1 VAQIVRLNSTEQ
13 LKRCEEVQ
21 EKIWGSDPI
30 PYTLL
35 RAIQDSGGLVLGAYD
50 DRGEMIGVLVGF
62 LGMKE
67 GRLVHYSHI
76 CGVVEEARF
85 RDVGFQLK
93 SEQRRFA
100 LSQGLDLVVW
110 TFDPLQGAN
119 AYFNLHKLGAVARR
133 YLRNYYGLM
142 EDRLNAGMESDRLL
156 AEWWI
161 RSGRVEASLR
171 GERPFR
177 SVGQLL
183 EQGAELATVTEEVA
197 PGLRRLA
204 SHALGLKAGALLI
217 EIPESINA
225 IKQRDLGL
233 AIEWRNRTREL
244 FEHYLSRGYVAT
256 DLISEKQGEG
266 RRNFYLLE
274 RGFRL
279 EG

>member
-1 VAQIVRLNSTEQ
+1 MAQIVRLNSTEQ

>member
-1 VAQIVRLNSTEQ
+1 MAQIVRLNSTEQ

-119 AYFNLHKLGAVARR
+119 AYFNLHKLGAVARK

-161 RSGRVEASLR
+161 RSSRVEASLR

-183 EQGAELATVTEEVA
+183 EQGAELATETEEVA

>member
-119 AYFNLHKLGAVARR
+119 AYFNLHKLGAVARK

-161 RSGRVEASLR
+161 RSSRVEASLR

-183 EQGAELATVTEEVA
+183 EQGAELATETEEVA

>member
-119 AYFNLHKLGAVARR
+119 AYFNLHKLGAVARK

-161 RSGRVEASLR
+161 RSSRVEASLR

-183 EQGAELATVTEEVA
+183 EQGAELATETEEVA
-197 PGLRRLA
+197 RGLRRLA
-204 SHALGLKAGALLI
+204 SHALGLKADALLI